1 MQAWINGTSHC
12 INGKGQIEK
21 LRYTCRCLCR
31 IGNGFLIIHVQ
42 NRDVLL
48 RCQPALYVVE
58 MLRKDRPEC
67 LIIGLVTL
75 FTPPL

>member
-1 MQAWINGTSHC
+1 VQAWINGTSHC
-12 INGKGQIEK
+12 INGTGQIEK
-21 LRYTCRCLCR
+21 LRYTGRCLCR

-48 RCQPALYVVE
+48 RCQPVLCAVE
-58 MLRKDRPEC
+58 MLREDGPEG
-67 LIIGLVTL
+67 LIIGLATL